1 MLLRTTTGFIEP
13 CLPSS
18 GEHPP
23 TASEWVHEIKHDG
36 YRLIAR
42 RDPIGIRPMTR
53 NGHDWSPRY
62 GSRYARAGST
72 ARTVAVDDHGRRVF
86 DDGFGLK
93 SYTQS
98 TLVW

>member
-1 MLLRTTTGFIEP
+1 VKVRIPSLPPRARALFDRYLDWVNVPIWKRGTARWRRGLP

-42 RDPIGIRPMTR
+42 RGPIGIRRGDEQAQGALVPDR
-53 NGHDWSPRY
+53 RRDC
-62 GSRYARAGST
+62 
-72 ARTVAVDDHGRRVF
+72 GRR
-86 DDGFGLK
+86 
-93 SYTQS
+93 
-98 TLVW
+98 

>member
-1 MLLRTTTGFIEP
+1 MLLRTPTGFIEP

-42 RDPIGIRPMTR
+42 RGPIGIRLLTR
-53 NGHDWSPRY
+53 NGIVGAMNRLKVRSCLID
-62 GSRYARAGST
+62 AGLWPSMTT
-72 ARTVAVDDHGRRVF
+72 AAVYSMMVLG
-86 DDGFGLK
+86 
-93 SYTQS
+93 
-98 TLVW
+98 